1 MSHTLAA
8 ASSFSSGRAYPS
20 LSFFS
25 NSPLSS
31 FDPYS
36 EYVGVNI
43 SLNHSSSLSFLNVY
57 APPIRSSPTDSTT
70 NSFSPSILLSSR
82 YLFILED
89 FNCYHLLWDSKGT
102 FKFYGDKIFDWVIS
116 SDFLPLNESDIP
128 TLFHC
133 SSGIC
138 SSPDIS
144 FALFSLAL
152 SCSWVVLQDLG
163 SDHSPVLLTVPL
175 SLWSFAP
182 TNVSLPSIFKEL
194 VGMTSLFTMTLTVL
208 QRNNCLILFPMLLFF
223 SLF

>member
-43 SLNHSSSLSFLNVY
+43 SLNSDS
-57 APPIRSSPTDSTT
+57 SSPTDSTT

-89 FNCYHLLWDSKGT
+89 FNCHHLLWDSKGT
-102 FKFYGDKIFDWVIS
+102 FKYCGDKIFDWFIS

-138 SSPDIS
+138 SSPDIF

-194 VGMTSLFTMTLTVL
+194 VGMTLLFTMTLTVL